1 MILGILL
8 TGCCK
13 DEDVGRDLLT
23 DYEEEIIQYNG
34 YDDIEYINEEGQI
47 GIAQSST
54 AKIARDIWRPG
65 TESSS
70 LWEYQTSTRHIIFRS
85 EDFTLQIEIDKLL
98 AGNFTINIGR
108 GESYYFGQDCR
119 IPLVQPIEQRVTN
132 ISIEDYEFTNV
143 IVFENCSDFSEISK
157 IFYSAENGIEYLEFL
172 NGSFLKIN

>member
-1 MILGILL
+1 MILGILF

-13 DEDVGRDLLT
+13 DEVVGRDLLS
-23 DYEEEIIQYNG
+23 DYEKELIPYSG
-34 YDDIEYINEEGQI
+34 YDEIEYINEEGQI
-47 GIAQSST
+47 VLAQST
-54 AKIARDIWRPG
+54 PTKIESDRWRPG
-65 TESSS
+65 PESCSVR
-70 LWEYQTSTRHIIFRS
+70 EYQTSTSHLIFRS

-108 GESYYFGQDCR
+108 GESFYFGQDCR
-119 IPLVQPIEQRVTN
+119 IPLDQPIEQRVTN